1 MFRIGR
7 IAKWVVLTIL
17 SARVSI
23 SPICRAEDGKM
34 TPETLVARHLQSIA
48 AADVLANTKSRAF
61 QGSTK
66 ALFQQGAF
74 GELSGMAQFASDGHK
89 LAIILSY
96 GGQDYRGEH
105 FAFDGKSVTV
115 GRYLPGKISTL
126 AEFINRFDG
135 LMKEGLLGGVLSTS
149 WPLYDSAAVKSR
161 LKYSKA
167 KIAGQAMHTLEFR
180 GKGLGDF
187 KIVLYFDPETFRH
200 LKTEYKL
207 HISAGRG
214 SGPATGIGIET
225 ADTYYLLTEEFAN
238 FKKVDDM
245 TLPQL
250 YTIKFSSEGQTRTFV
265 GRWIVEAEQWNH
277 NALLDENLFKAA
289 VY

>member
-7 IAKWVVLTIL
+7 IAHWMVLTIL
-17 SARVSI
+17 SAWASI

-34 TPETLVARHLQSIA
+34 TPETLVGRHLQSIA
-48 AADVLANTKSRAF
+48 GADVLANIKSRAF
-61 QGSTK
+61 QGTTRVR
-66 ALFQQGAF
+66 FQQGAF
-74 GELSGMAQFASDGHK
+74 GELSGPAQFASEGHK

-96 GGQDYRGEH
+96 AGQDYRGEH
-105 FAFDGKSVTV
+105 LAFDGKSVTV
-115 GRYLPGKISTL
+115 ARYLPGKISTL

-135 LMKEGLLGGVLSTS
+135 LMKEGLMGGVLSTS
-149 WPLYDSAAVKSR
+149 WPLYDIAAIKSR

-167 KIAGQAMHTLEFR
+167 KVAGQAMHTLEYS

-187 KIVLYFDPETFRH
+187 KIVLFFEPETFHHVR
-200 LKTEYKL
+200 TEYKL
-207 HISAGRG
+207 HIGATRG
-214 SGPATGIGIET
+214 SGPATSIGIET
-225 ADTYYLLTEEFAN
+225 ADTYYFLTEEFAN

-250 YTIKFSSEGQTRTFV
+250 YTIKFTTEGQTRTFV
-265 GRWIVEAEQWNH
+265 AQWIVEAEQWNH
-277 NALLDENLFKAA
+277 NAPLDESLFKAA